1 MQEID
6 PNKAIQFLIDTAPK
20 YAQAKAHRV
29 FLEEARK
36 SKKASLMNSC
46 DQTVLGKQETYAYS
60 HPDYME
66 LLEGLRVAVEE
77 EEKFKWLMVAA
88 QARIEVFK
96 VQQYTARAELKA
108 FN

>member
-20 YAQAKAHRV
+20 FAQAKAHRV

-60 HPDYME
+60 HPEYME
-66 LLEGLRVAVEE
+66 LLEGLKVAVEE

-108 FN
+108 LN

>member
-20 YAQAKAHRV
+20 FAQAKAHRV

-36 SKKASLMNSC
+36 SKKASLMSSC

-60 HPDYME
+60 HPEYME
-66 LLEGLRVAVEE
+66 LLEGLKVAVEE
-77 EEKFKWLMVAA
+77 EEKFKWLMAAA
-88 QARIEVFK
+88 QARIEVWK
-96 VQQYTARAELKA
+96 TNQYNTRAELKA

>member
-1 MQEID
+1 
-6 PNKAIQFLIDTAPK
+6 
-20 YAQAKAHRV
+20 
-29 FLEEARK
+29 
-36 SKKASLMNSC
+36 
-46 DQTVLGKQETYAYS
+46 
-60 HPDYME
+60 ME

>member
-1 MQEID
+1 MQEIN
-6 PNKAIQFLIDTAPK
+6 PQKAIQFLIETAPK

-60 HPDYME
+60 HPEYME
-66 LLEGLRVAVEE
+66 LLEGLKVAVEE

-96 VQQYTARAELKA
+96 AQNDTARAELKA

>member
-36 SKKASLMNSC
+36 SKKASLMNSAP
-46 DQTVLGKQETYAYS
+46 TEVLGKQETFAYS
-60 HPDYME
+60 HDEYME
-66 LLEGLRVAVEE
+66 LLQGLRVAVEE
-77 EEKFKWLMVAA
+77 EEKYRWLMIAA
-88 QARIEVFK
+88 QARIEVWK
-96 VQQYTARAELKA
+96 TNQYNTRAELKA
-108 FN
+108 LN

>member
-60 HPDYME
+60 HPEYME

-88 QARIEVFK
+88 QARIEVWK
-96 VQQYTARAELKA
+96 TNQYNTRAELKA

>member
-1 MQEID
+1 
-6 PNKAIQFLIDTAPK
+6 
-20 YAQAKAHRV
+20 
-29 FLEEARK
+29 
-36 SKKASLMNSC
+36 MNSC

-60 HPDYME
+60 HPEYME

-88 QARIEVFK
+88 QARIEVWK
-96 VQQYTARAELKA
+96 TNQYNTRAELKA